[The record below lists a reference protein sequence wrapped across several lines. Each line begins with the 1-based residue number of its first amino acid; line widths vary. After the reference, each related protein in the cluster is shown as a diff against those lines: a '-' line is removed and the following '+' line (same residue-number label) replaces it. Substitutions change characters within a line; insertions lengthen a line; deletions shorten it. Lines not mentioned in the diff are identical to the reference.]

1 MRLIVALLAI
11 ALTACAPLQTVPE
24 PAQPVVHTVIQRVEI
39 PTAVPCFREDQRPVQ
54 PIFPIPT
61 VLPANATF
69 GQKQAAEAADSIAMD
84 VYARA
89 MVIYGASVDKL
100 FLQCLDASNRVIPQG
115 GKP

>member
-24 PAQPVVHTVIQRVEI
+24 PAQPVVHTVIQR
-39 PTAVPCFREDQRPVQ
+39 
-54 PIFPIPT
+54 